1 MEYGASCEDVA
12 RVCHAHPVSYT
23 LSYRSSSTMSFKC
36 TRIHILWNH
45 TTQLSEDNSQSN
57 LFSHL
62 PPLFTHLPL
71 SSPIYPSSRLCP
83 RPSEK
88 LTLQPPSGKLST
100 FNCLCPHSY
109 VHNRFV
115 HNVPNPELSV
125 YNQRTHN
132 VP

>member
-88 LTLQPPSGKLST
+88 QTSQPPSGKLST
-100 FNCLCPHSY
+100 FNCRLRSHSC
-109 VHNRFV
+109 VHNRSV
-115 HNVPNPELSV
+115 HDVPKPEISP
-125 YNQRTHN
+125 QATRTL
-132 VP
+132 